1 MRAITLVFCLL
12 LAAPSGAFA
21 QSRVPE
27 TDDAT
32 ALRRARMMIWTG
44 VGLMGLG
51 VMLIPVSRVSGDS
64 PDRALTT
71 AGVVSFG
78 AGSVLTYVGYSRQRS
93 VMNKSTTVRVAVG
106 RVTALQFTRS
116 W

>member
-1 MRAITLVFCLL
+1 MRVLPLL
-12 LAAPSGAFA
+12 LCLQLAVPAGAFA
-21 QSRVPE
+21 QSRVPHD
-27 TDDAT
+27 DDAK
-32 ALRRARMMIWTG
+32 ALRRARTMIWTG

-78 AGSVLTYVGYSRQRS
+78 AGSVLTYVGYSRQRAIL
-93 VMNKSTTVRVAVG
+93 NKSATVRVAVG
-106 RVTALQFTRS
+106 RVTAVQFVRS